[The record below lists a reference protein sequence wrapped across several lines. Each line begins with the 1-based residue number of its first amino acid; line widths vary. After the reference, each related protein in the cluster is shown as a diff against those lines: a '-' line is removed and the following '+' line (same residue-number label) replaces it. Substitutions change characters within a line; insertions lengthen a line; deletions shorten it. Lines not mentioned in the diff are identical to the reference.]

1 LAKVW
6 EFNLS
11 LFIFVIESKKN
22 SYQTMSDDFDELE
35 DDQLYEDYEA
45 YKALIEAGVSQKD
58 ALKKTGLTAQIVK
71 DLEVELGEDEFKD
84 EFKEVWGQDDDDFDE
99 DSWKE
104 EDMESDEWEQDS
116 DGYNNLSSSD
126 DDY

>member
-1 LAKVW
+1 
-6 EFNLS
+6 
-11 LFIFVIESKKN
+11 
-22 SYQTMSDDFDELE
+22 MSDDFDELE

-99 DSWKE
+99 DNWKE

-116 DGYNNLSSSD
+116 DGYNNFDSSN

>member
-11 LFIFVIESKKN
+11 LFIFVIESKKI

-116 DGYNNLSSSD
+116 DGYNNLNSSD

>member
-1 LAKVW
+1 
-6 EFNLS
+6 
-11 LFIFVIESKKN
+11 
-22 SYQTMSDDFDELE
+22 MSDDFEELD

-45 YKALIEAGVSQKD
+45 YKALIEAGVPQKD

-99 DSWKE
+99 DNWKE
-104 EDMESDEWEQDS
+104 EDMDSDDDWEQDS
-116 DGYNNLSSSD
+116 NSSD
-126 DDY
+126 DDDY

>member
-1 LAKVW
+1 
-6 EFNLS
+6 
-11 LFIFVIESKKN
+11 
-22 SYQTMSDDFDELE
+22 MSDDFDELD

-45 YKALIEAGVSQKD
+45 YKALIEAGVPQKD

-99 DSWKE
+99 DKWKDDDMDSDDWE
-104 EDMESDEWEQDS
+104 EDADS
-116 DGYNNLSSSD
+116 FTDSSD

>member
-1 LAKVW
+1 
-6 EFNLS
+6 
-11 LFIFVIESKKN
+11 
-22 SYQTMSDDFDELE
+22 MSDDFDELD

-45 YKALIEAGVSQKD
+45 YKALIEAGVPQKD

-99 DSWKE
+99 DKWKDDDMDSDDWE
-104 EDMESDEWEQDS
+104 EDADS
-116 DGYNNLSSSD
+116 FTDSSD
-126 DDY
+126 DEY

>member
-1 LAKVW
+1 
-6 EFNLS
+6 
-11 LFIFVIESKKN
+11 
-22 SYQTMSDDFDELE
+22 MSDDFDELE

-116 DGYNNLSSSD
+116 DGYNNFSSSD

>member
-1 LAKVW
+1 
-6 EFNLS
+6 
-11 LFIFVIESKKN
+11 
-22 SYQTMSDDFDELE
+22 MSDNLDDLN

-45 YKALIEAGVSQKD
+45 YKVLIEAGVSQKD

-71 DLEVELGEDEFKD
+71 DLEVELDEDEFKD

-104 EDMESDEWEQDS
+104 ESTESDDWEDS
-116 DGYNNLSSSD
+116 DDYSNSDSSN